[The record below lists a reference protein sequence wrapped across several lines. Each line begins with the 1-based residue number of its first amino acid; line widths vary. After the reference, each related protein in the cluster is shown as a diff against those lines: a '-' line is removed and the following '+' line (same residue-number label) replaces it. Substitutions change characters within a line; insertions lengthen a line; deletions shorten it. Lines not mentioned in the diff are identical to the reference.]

1 MNRNR
6 LKRPVL
12 EFCIFIHSLMYI
24 YLFANAYIF
33 IRKCIFIHIA
43 RSKLQES
50 RDGIIDSFFI
60 RKYALYF
67 ED

>member
-43 RSKLQES
+43 RSKLCKS
-50 RDGIIDSFFI
+50 RDGIIYRFFS

-67 ED
+67 EV

>member
-1 MNRNR
+1 MFFGLLNVNGHGTR
-6 LKRPVL
+6 LRTGTDSNAP
-12 EFCIFIHSLMYI
+12 
-24 YLFANAYIF
+24 YLSFVYLF

-50 RDGIIDSFFI
+50 RDGIIDSFFS

-67 ED
+67 EV

>member
-1 MNRNR
+1 
-6 LKRPVL
+6 
-12 EFCIFIHSLMYI
+12 MYI
-24 YLFANAYIF
+24 YLFANAYLF
-33 IRKCIFIHIA
+33 FSKCIFIHIA

-50 RDGIIDSFFI
+50 RDGIIDSFFS

>member
-1 MNRNR
+1 
-6 LKRPVL
+6 
-12 EFCIFIHSLMYI
+12 MYI

-50 RDGIIDSFFI
+50 RDGIIDSFFS
-60 RKYALYF
+60 RKYALFF
-67 ED
+67 EN